1 MAKKLKSVMEA
12 DNEINDI
19 EDLLKGQ
26 EPTTVRDGKDI
37 FGESEDDDKKDDDVE
52 VNESDDDDDED
63 KNDVNEAE
71 IEDVIDASDKVLNAI
86 GKKDSNEGTSGGDET
101 IDEGDEFCVGDD
113 NSDEIF
119 EDEEADAENARNK
132 KVSEAK
138 KLKEAKD
145 AKAAKK
151 LKEAKAAKKA
161 AKLKEAEDD
170 DDDKDDLDESEDDD
184 DDDDKVNESD
194 DDEDDDKDMN
204 ESDDDDDD
212 KDDDK
217 VNESTLSPKELK
229 IVMEA
234 LKIPASAKKEIK
246 TIFEAMVKNKIKAQK
261 SLIEAKSEKKVAK
274 IREELIEGVDLYAKE
289 VVTKW
294 KAANKPVFENQVKLA
309 RLEEGFHKLGEIFK
323 ALGLESSLNESAVAA
338 KYSTLTTKYNALL
351 ERNQKLE
358 SYVEKIHVRE
368 LYEACVSGL
377 SKNQKRKFISLAETL
392 EYDTVKDLKEK
403 LDAIKKLFVEKKVYE
418 DDELEDKTVNEE
430 SFDDEGVLSPD
441 ENDIGDNDALV
452 SESVK
457 LLMI

>member
-19 EDLLKGQ
+19 EDLLKDQ
-26 EPTTVRDGKDI
+26 EPKTVRDGKDI
-37 FGESEDDDKKDDDVE
+37 FGESEDDDKKDDEVE
-52 VNESDDDDDED
+52 VNEDEESDDDKD
-63 KNDVNEAE
+63 DVNEAE

-101 IDEGDEFCVGDD
+101 ISEGDDDFCTGDD

-119 EDEEADAENARNK
+119 EDEMADEENARNK
-132 KVSEAK
+132 KKVDEAK
-138 KLKEAKD
+138 K
-145 AKAAKK
+145 AKK

-161 AKLKEAEDD
+161 AKLKEAEDED
-170 DDDKDDLDESEDDD
+170 DDDKDDVNESDDEDE
-184 DDDDKVNESD
+184 DDDKVNESED
-194 DDEDDDKDMN
+194 DDDEKDDVNESDEDDDKDD
-204 ESDDDDDD
+204 E
-212 KDDDK
+212 DDK

-234 LKIPASAKKEIK
+234 LKIPASAKAEIK

-261 SLIEAKSEKKVAK
+261 ALIEAKSEKKVAK
-274 IREELIEGVDLYAKE
+274 IRSELIEGVDLYAKE

-338 KYSTLTTKYNALL
+338 KYQTLTTKYTALL

-358 SYVEKIHVRE
+358 AYVEKIHVRE

-418 DDELEDKTVNEE
+418 DDELEDKTANEDV
-430 SFDDEGVLSPD
+430 FDDEGVLTPG

-452 SESVK
+452 NESVK